1 MSETPKATQE
11 PKRKRISDKE
21 FDEVI
26 QDLTGGKTAEQAK
39 SELEKGKW
47 PFSTSEE
54 QMRQE
59 IALLR
64 SKEALTSET
73 TDKKQGA

>member
-11 PKRKRISDKE
+11 PKRQISDEE
-21 FDEVI
+21 FDKVMQE
-26 QDLTGGKTAEQAK
+26 LTGGKTAEEIQAEVK
-39 SELEKGKW
+39 KGKW
-47 PFSTSEE
+47 PFPTSEE

-59 IALLR
+59 ITLLR